1 MNPPLVAALQRSAQR
16 RGAPFHTPG
25 HQRGQ
30 GAPEL
35 LREAWGS
42 QVWQWDLPELPGL
55 DNLFNAT
62 GPIAAAQAFAA
73 QVFGADRTW
82 FLVNGS
88 TAGVMAA
95 IVATCGPGEKL
106 LLPRNVHRSAIAGL
120 IWSGAVPIFINP
132 PYDPD
137 WDLGGTLTPAQVAQ
151 ALAQHPDLKAVLML
165 SPTYQGVGAD
175 LAAIAAL
182 TQAHGI
188 PLLVDEAHGAH
199 WGFHPDLPP
208 RALSQGADLAVQSI
222 HKTLGSLT
230 QSAMV
235 HTRGD
240 RVCPQRL
247 SQALALIQSSSPS
260 YLLLASLDAACHQ
273 LATEGEALMART
285 LALANEAR
293 TALAQVAGVRV
304 WAGGEGR
311 SGFGWRDPTRLTVG
325 VRGLGLSGFEA
336 DEWLAE
342 RGIVAELPSVQHLTF
357 IVSLGHGAAD
367 VAQLVQGFQALSVAM
382 GGDRSP
388 VQPPAASAIDLPDRP
403 SAAPLLSPRDAFFA
417 PIAVVPWS
425 AAIGHPSA
433 DCFCPYPPGIP
444 LLFPGEVITRSAL
457 DTLQQIQT
465 QGGII
470 TGCADPT
477 LATLRIV
484 DRV

>member
-1 MNPPLVAALQRSAQR
+1 MNPPLVAALRRSALR

-30 GAPEL
+30 GAPDL

-55 DNLFNAT
+55 DNLFNPT
-62 GPIAAAQAFAA
+62 GPIAAAQTFAA

-88 TAGVMAA
+88 TAGVIAA
-95 IVATCGPGEKL
+95 ILATCGPGDKL
-106 LLPRNVHRSAIAGL
+106 LLPRNAHRSAIAGL
-120 IWSGAVPIFINP
+120 IWSGAVPIFVNP

-151 ALAQHPDLKAVLML
+151 ALAQHPDLKAVLVL

-199 WGFHPDLPP
+199 WGFHPALPP

-247 SQALALIQSSSPS
+247 SQALALLQSSSPS

-273 LATEGEALMART
+273 LATAGEALMAGT
-285 LALANEAR
+285 LALANRAG
-293 TALAQVAGVRV
+293 TALAQVPGVRV
-304 WAGGEGR
+304 WGGAEGR
-311 SGFGWRDPTRLTVG
+311 SGFWWRDPTRLTVG
-325 VRGLGLSGFEA
+325 VGGLGLSGFEA

-342 RGIVAELPSVQHLTF
+342 RGIIAELPSVQHLTF

-367 VAQLVQGFQALSVAM
+367 IEQLVAGFWGLSASRA
-382 GGDRSP
+382 GADRSP
-388 VQPPAASAIDLPDRP
+388 LQSPPAPILPDQP
-403 SAAPLLSPRDAFFA
+403 YSTPVLSPREAFFA
-417 PIAVVPWS
+417 PIAVVPWA

-433 DCFCPYPPGIP
+433 DCLCPYPPGIP
-444 LLFPGEVITRSAL
+444 LLFPGEVISRSAL
-457 DTLQQIQT
+457 DTLQHIQAE
-465 QGGII
+465 GGII
-470 TGCADPT
+470 TGCADAT